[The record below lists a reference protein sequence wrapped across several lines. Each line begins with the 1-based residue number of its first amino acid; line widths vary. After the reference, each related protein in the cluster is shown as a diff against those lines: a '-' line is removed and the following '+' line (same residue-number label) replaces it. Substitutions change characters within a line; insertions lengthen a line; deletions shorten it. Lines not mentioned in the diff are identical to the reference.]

1 MRMDESE
8 ANQSETNQSTANQS
22 EANQSTANQSE
33 ANEPEQR
40 EETAEKPD
48 PTRPDGGSRPRVAV
62 VACGG
67 TIASEPDEGGA
78 APAKTGDDLVDAV
91 PEVDAYAAVTAREV
105 CSQPGFDVRWRD
117 VLATATAA
125 REAVTGGADGVVV
138 THGTD
143 TLTDTAF
150 ALDLLTDLDAP
161 VVVTGAQRRL
171 DEPSSDAPANLT
183 LAVRAAADGRFAPGV
198 HVAFDDELHAAR
210 DCIKAHSNALSTMT
224 SPGTGPVATF
234 TRANSRLVR
243 EPRRSV
249 AVEPLLDRID
259 PNEDPVESAERIPE
273 VPVVHSGTGVG
284 AAGVERAVEAGV
296 GGLVIEGTGLGNATA
311 AIGDAVAEAVRDV
324 PVVVAGRPPAGP
336 TEPVYGTPG
345 GAVTLD
351 EHGVV
356 FAGSLPAS
364 KARIALALGL
374 AADVDRRER
383 GALFRA
389 PETQRGI

>member
-1 MRMDESE
+1 METDEPRATGSKSK
-8 ANQSETNQSTANQS
+8 AT
-22 EANQSTANQSE
+22 
-33 ANEPEQR
+33 
-40 EETAEKPD
+40 
-48 PTRPDGGSRPRVAV
+48 DGGSRPRVAV

-78 APAKTGDDLVDAV
+78 APAKTGDDLVAAV
-91 PEVDAYAAVTAREV
+91 PEIEEYAGVTAREV

-125 REAVTGGADGVVV
+125 REAVAEGADGVVV

-143 TLTDTAF
+143 TLADTAF

-183 LAVRAAADGRFAPGV
+183 LAVRAAADRRFAPGA

-210 DCIKAHSNALSTMT
+210 DVIKGHSNALSTMS
-224 SPGTGPVATF
+224 SPGAGPVATF
-234 TRANSRLVR
+234 TRAGSRVVR
-243 EPRRSV
+243 EPDRGL
-249 AVEPLLDRID
+249 AVEPLLGAVDRG
-259 PNEDPVESAERIPE
+259 EDPVESVGRIPE
-273 VPVVHSGTGVG
+273 VPVIHSGTGVG
-284 AAGVERAVEAGV
+284 AAGVERALDAGV

-311 AIGDAVAEAVRDV
+311 AVGDAVAEAVDEV

-345 GAVTLD
+345 GAVTLR

-356 FAGSLPAS
+356 FAGALPAS

-374 AADVDRRER
+374 AAGLDRDRLD
-383 GALFRA
+383 ALFRVPA
-389 PETQRGI
+389 